1 MQLWDRDS
9 EALLAISGTEGAQ
22 LHGRLGRHHL
32 GGPVRRDV
40 DALGLLL
47 LDLLLD
53 PEVGEPKPVLHA
65 RFDLQVPCQS
75 GSGIVSCNLCQRYT
89 RTMRCQARWRR
100 YLEPHCRSPPELLLD
115 KGVVRVAPA
124 DTLWTRDVVDRQL
137 PILKA
142 QHDLNHLVHAH
153 HLVAPNVHRLAEIRL
168 GQSGQNFVFCAMFTS
183 PSLCSAGTALA
194 HHGQYEK
201 LLHTSEHPRRIRR

>member
-65 RFDLQVPCQS
+65 RTVRFTGLVSQDQESFLGIYAKDTCTHNAMPSKMATVP
-75 GSGIVSCNLCQRYT
+75 
-89 RTMRCQARWRR
+89 
-100 YLEPHCRSPPELLLD
+100 
-115 KGVVRVAPA
+115 
-124 DTLWTRDVVDRQL
+124 
-137 PILKA
+137 
-142 QHDLNHLVHAH
+142 
-153 HLVAPNVHRLAEIRL
+153 
-168 GQSGQNFVFCAMFTS
+168 
-183 PSLCSAGTALA
+183 
-194 HHGQYEK
+194 
-201 LLHTSEHPRRIRR
+201 